1 MIQNWFENALATEN
15 WWSIVPVC
23 SSIAIVTVYICS
35 IHSAKTAKMVLT
47 KEEHKQATM
56 AVNALHPPSWL
67 NNDFKQNWFCR
78 LDYKNS
84 SHLEACLIDRD
95 LQQILHANL
104 GQTPEGLKA
113 KQYNHEVAH
122 NVDDVRYFK
131 KPALGIY
138 IGPHY
143 QWDDAT
149 SKPTSAAMEQIS
161 SSCYSY
167 DWDPAHPR
175 TEAKVHQRAHN
186 SNHSAPAWRVPS
198 SAVVHQPNNRSRHHG
213 TQRRAYSAPQIPSHM
228 NRQQIANRIGH
239 RTTSNAQQV
248 QQRTQYQAHQ
258 QNARFNIQQSNRFAN
273 QQQPY
278 HR

>member
-149 SKPTSAAMEQIS
+149 SKPAMDGYGHER
-161 SSCYSY
+161 CNDKYSPY
-167 DWDPAHPR
+167 IRNSLKLKQEFIDKCFELNVEKEKKEPTKAGSEIGK
-175 TEAKVHQRAHN
+175 EAINYFIK
-186 SNHSAPAWRVPS
+186 
-198 SAVVHQPNNRSRHHG
+198 
-213 TQRRAYSAPQIPSHM
+213 
-228 NRQQIANRIGH
+228 QQ
-239 RTTSNAQQV
+239 
-248 QQRTQYQAHQ
+248 Q
-258 QNARFNIQQSNRFAN
+258 QNASSFTRR
-273 QQQPY
+273 
-278 HR
+278 RRRKKG